1 MRRHRAVVVLGLI
14 LFSVVW
20 LGFSLA
26 MNASFAGASLGVL
39 LLLVVL
45 MAGAGI
51 AFSWRR
57 YRR

>member
-1 MRRHRAVVVLGLI
+1 MRRHRGIVLLALI
-14 LFSVVW
+14 LFGVAW

-26 MNASFAGASLGVL
+26 MNAGYAAASLSVLVL
-39 LLLVVL
+39 LLVL
-45 MAGAGI
+45 TAGAGI

>member
-1 MRRHRAVVVLGLI
+1 VKRHRGFVLLALI
-14 LFSVVW
+14 LFSVAW

-26 MNASFAGASLGVL
+26 MNAGYAAGSLSVL
-39 LLLVVL
+39 LLLVLLSAV
-45 MAGAGI
+45 AGI